1 GVGALGL
8 LWILHALSFIQWHGH
23 PLLMIPAMNINLFS
37 QIGLVLLVGL
47 VTKNSILLVEFANQ
61 QREKGASSRDAMLQ
75 AGIVR
80 LRPILMTAFSTIAGI
95 LPIAIGFGAGA
106 ESRRPMGVAVV
117 GGMLTSTFLTL
128 LIIPVVYTFFSDI
141 ADKLS
146 RKPRAETTD

>member
-1 GVGALGL
+1 
-8 LWILHALSFIQWHGH
+8 
-23 PLLMIPAMNINLFS
+23 MNINLFS
-37 QIGLVLLVGL
+37 LIGLVLLVGL

-61 QREKGASSRDAMLQ
+61 ERARGVDAKAAMVQ

-128 LIIPVVYTFFSDI
+128 LVIPVVYTLFNDL
-141 ADKLS
+141 AQWL
-146 RKPRAETTD
+146 RRAPRASTPLAGLELDPLAKPSGK